1 MTSVEQVV
9 LQYGPQQ
16 MCIHSAKGMRH
27 RPPGSDWSHL
37 KCILDASWRH
47 SYFTPV
53 FRAVHLWWDHS
64 GQMVIPGLNR
74 TQRHILDSFCGLLLH
89 GKKKN
94 LLLLYYNFIVR
105 KRWYWVMPISST
117 AITSTIQDHEFF
129 ILAPRVSL
137 TLAGHSWHT
146 WGEPL
151 CCSAGGTCSH
161 RSDSGNPGTAAFCRS
176 HRRPV
181 WRRSSSPVSQTHRHM
196 HTHNQNKV
204 RLSNMIRVLSHQMH
218 MLLESFCE
226 ILSNSTH
233 KVVCGERHILQHF
246 YM

>member
-1 MTSVEQVV
+1 MHPWCVLEAFTFHTCPLVMGSLRTDGYTRAEQNTEA
-9 LQYGPQQ
+9 
-16 MCIHSAKGMRH
+16 H
-27 RPPGSDWSHL
+27 
-37 KCILDASWRH
+37 
-47 SYFTPV
+47 F
-53 FRAVHLWWDHS
+53 
-64 GQMVIPGLNR
+64 
-74 TQRHILDSFCGLLLH
+74 GLLLWLVVAWE
-89 GKKKN
+89 KKN

-151 CCSAGGTCSH
+151 CCSVGGTCSH

-204 RLSNMIRVLSHQMH
+204 RLSNMIRVLRHQML